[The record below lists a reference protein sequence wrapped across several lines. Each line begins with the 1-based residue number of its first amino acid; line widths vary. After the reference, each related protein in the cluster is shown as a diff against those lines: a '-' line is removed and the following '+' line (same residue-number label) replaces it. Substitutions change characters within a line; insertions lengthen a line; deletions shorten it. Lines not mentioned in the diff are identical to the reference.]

1 VIPASRAD
9 VDATAVLAASRPL
22 PLVTI
27 SRFLVAYGALGLIAA
42 AVGVAFLVLGLL
54 RVNALSDRVGK
65 EVGGVA
71 AILDRTAVVLD
82 RASDTASGFGET
94 IDGSTIALTTAAED
108 LRGIVPRLRDLE
120 TQANAVN
127 LLGSQPLAPLGGL
140 FGQIAGQIA
149 DLDSQ
154 LDAAATGLTTN
165 RSALDTNATSL
176 ADLATET
183 RALGDRVAAGALAD
197 AIEDARWLL
206 VAMVVV
212 AVIGA
217 IVPAA
222 GALVAGL
229 WLWRWRQHAEIDAE
243 EIVEGASPPAN

>member
-1 VIPASRAD
+1 MTRPSRID
-9 VDATAVLAASRPL
+9 VGATSVLASSRPL
-22 PLVTI
+22 PLATI
-27 SRFLVAYGALGLIAA
+27 SRFLVAYGVLGLIAA
-42 AVGVAFLVLGLL
+42 AVGLAFLVLGLL

-71 AILDRTAVVLD
+71 AILDRTATVLE
-82 RASDTASGFGET
+82 RASDTASGFGKT
-94 IDGSTIALTTAAED
+94 IDGSTVALTTAAED

-149 DLDSQ
+149 DLDTQ
-154 LDAAATGLTTN
+154 LDTVATGMTTN
-165 RSALDTNATSL
+165 RAALETNATSL
-176 ADLATET
+176 ADLAKET
-183 RALGDRVAAGALAD
+183 RTLGDRVAAGALAD

-206 VAMVVV
+206 VAMVAV

-222 GALVAGL
+222 GALAAGL
-229 WLWRWRQHAEIDAE
+229 WLWRWRQRAEIDAQ
-243 EIVEGASPPAN
+243 EILETDPSG